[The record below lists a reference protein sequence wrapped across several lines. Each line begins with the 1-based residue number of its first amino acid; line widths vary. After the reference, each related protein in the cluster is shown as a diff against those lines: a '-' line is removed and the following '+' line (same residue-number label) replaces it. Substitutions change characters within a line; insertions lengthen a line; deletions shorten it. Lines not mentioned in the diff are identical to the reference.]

1 MRRCGS
7 LPWKKAL
14 LESRWAGRGPGKKSR
29 EPRTL
34 RFEPLEVR
42 MLLSVT
48 ITANKP
54 NATLQP
60 LANGEFTVTESVAPS
75 SSETINFQ
83 LSGTATY
90 GTDFTVQ
97 VPSGSYNSNNHT
109 GTVVVTHTQTTA
121 TIDIVPVNNRAAAEL
136 GLGGSHDRVQRLLR
150 RRRLHDWLT
159 ELGHSHSA
167 RGHPGRGLD
176 HRHPAQ
182 CQRGRTRCRSVPGG
196 DHPHL
201 VRRH

>member
-1 MRRCGS
+1 MRRRGS

-60 LANGEFTVTESVAPS
+60 LANGEFTVTESV
-75 SSETINFQ
+75 
-83 LSGTATY
+83 
-90 GTDFTVQ
+90 
-97 VPSGSYNSNNHT
+97 
-109 GTVVVTHTQTTA
+109 
-121 TIDIVPVNNRAAAEL
+121 R
-136 GLGGSHDRVQRLLR
+136 RKLLR
-150 RRRLHDWLT
+150 DDQLPA
-159 ELGHSHSA
+159 LGH
-167 RGHPGRGLD
+167 GHLRDRFHGPG
-176 HRHPAQ
+176 P
-182 CQRGRTRCRSVPGG
+182 QRIVQFE
-196 DHPHL
+196 
-201 VRRH
+201 